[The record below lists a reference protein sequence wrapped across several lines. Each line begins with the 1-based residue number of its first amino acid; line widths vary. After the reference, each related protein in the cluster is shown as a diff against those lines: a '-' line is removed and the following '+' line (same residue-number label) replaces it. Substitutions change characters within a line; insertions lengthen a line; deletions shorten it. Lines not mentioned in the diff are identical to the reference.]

1 MSWFEAHQVER
12 PCEKKKVYAH
22 KKKETF
28 PQGEP
33 QQTELNKTV
42 AFCNKKFCR
51 FRSPVRVFFFGKN
64 DKREPSRR
72 KAAKVQPLRRR
83 VAGIIPKDNT
93 SCDDKKR
100 HLMCK

>member
-12 PCEKKKVYAH
+12 SCEKKKVYAH
-22 KKKETF
+22 EKKETF

-51 FRSPVRVFFFGKN
+51 FRSPVRVFFFLVRMIKGNLPEERPPKCN
-64 DKREPSRR
+64 PSEEGLQVLSRR
-72 KAAKVQPLRRR
+72 
-83 VAGIIPKDNT
+83 IIQVVMIK
-93 SCDDKKR
+93 SVI
-100 HLMCK
+100 